1 MMINELLDKP
11 LKLVKESIFEANQ
24 SKRLCDALNKF
35 SSLHYIKGLGMVFRK
50 GYEEPVACEYVRVIK
65 DNKVF
70 ILRED
75 KFVIGNMLD
84 FEIIDK
90 VPYFSTYSYD
100 KDSVVMF
107 NNLDELEDFVD
118 NLVEQIK
125 ELENKEGDVY
135 GNRNYNEKKKGKLK
149 W

>member
-1 MMINELLDKP
+1 MDN
-11 LKLVKESIFEANQ
+11 KLVDKSLKIVRDSIFEANQ
-24 SKRLCDALNKF
+24 SKRLCDAFNKF
-35 SSLHYIKGLGMVFRK
+35 MSLHYIKGLGIVFRR
-50 GYEEPVACEYVRVIK
+50 GYEEPVACEYVRCIK

-75 KFVIGNMLD
+75 RFVIGKMLD

-100 KDSVVMF
+100 EDSEVIF
-107 NNLDELEDFVD
+107 NGLDELEDFVD

-135 GNRNYNEKKKGKLK
+135 GTRNYYEKKKGKLK

>member
-1 MMINELLDKP
+1 MDNKLVDKS
-11 LKLVKESIFEANQ
+11 LKLVRDSIFETNQ
-24 SKRLCDALNKF
+24 SQRLCNAFNKF
-35 SSLHYIKGLGMVFRK
+35 ISLEYKKGLGMVFRR

-75 KFVIGNMLD
+75 KFIIGKMLD
-84 FEIIDK
+84 FQIIDK

-100 KDSVVMF
+100 KDAVVTF